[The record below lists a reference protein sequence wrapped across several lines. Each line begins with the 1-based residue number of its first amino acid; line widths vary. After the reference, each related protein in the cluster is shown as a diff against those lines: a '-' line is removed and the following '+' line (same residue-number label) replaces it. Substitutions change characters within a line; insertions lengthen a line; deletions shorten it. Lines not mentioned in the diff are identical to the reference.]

1 MEADVRQA
9 VDGARQRGAAE
20 VLPVRLA
27 GPHDPGRPAG
37 PRGCGEHVAE
47 ERSGVDN
54 VPQPAVVLE
63 ARHGWWFEHSAGKDR
78 LGAGAMHRGS
88 RDTIA
93 TVPVVGDHAAQNL
106 LVGAEIVGLI
116 GEGAGGVHRR

>member
-9 VDGARQRGAAE
+9 IDGDRQRRAAE

-27 GPHDPGRPAG
+27 GPHDPGQPAG

-63 ARHGWWFEHSAGKDR
+63 GCHGWWFEHLAGQDR
-78 LGAGAMHRGS
+78 LSAGAMHRGS
-88 RDTIA
+88 GNTIA
-93 TVPVVGDHAAQNL
+93 TVPVVGDHAAQDL
-106 LVGAEIVGLI
+106 RVGAVIVGLI